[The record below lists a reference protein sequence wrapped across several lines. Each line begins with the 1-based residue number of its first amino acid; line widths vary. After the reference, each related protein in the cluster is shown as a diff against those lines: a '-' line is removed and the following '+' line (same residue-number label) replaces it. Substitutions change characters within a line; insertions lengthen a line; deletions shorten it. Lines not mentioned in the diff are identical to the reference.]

1 MPSKRL
7 YFAAAALMLAA
18 CGSEPRQ
25 SQPPAFGKAFANL
38 PLPPSPEL
46 VSRSGSADA
55 LQLTVHSPMDPAGLS
70 EYYRGALSRNGWR
83 LVSSIKNQDGSVVLY
98 AEQKGP
104 PLWVRIRSSEK
115 GGSTVELTGAVVD
128 PSRSTSSST
137 GAPSQPG
144 N

>member
-1 MPSKRL
+1 MPSRRL
-7 YFAAAALMLAA
+7 FLAAAGLVLAA
-18 CGSEPRQ
+18 CGSEPRE

-46 VSRSGSADA
+46 VSRSGSSDA
-55 LQLTVHSPMDPAGLS
+55 LQLTIHTPMDPVGLS
-70 EYYRGALSRNGWR
+70 DYYRGALSRNGWR
-83 LVSSIKNQDGSVVLY
+83 LVSSIKNPDGSVVLY

-128 PSRSTSSST
+128 PSRSTSSNT
-137 GAPSQPG
+137 GAPAQPG
-144 N
+144 R